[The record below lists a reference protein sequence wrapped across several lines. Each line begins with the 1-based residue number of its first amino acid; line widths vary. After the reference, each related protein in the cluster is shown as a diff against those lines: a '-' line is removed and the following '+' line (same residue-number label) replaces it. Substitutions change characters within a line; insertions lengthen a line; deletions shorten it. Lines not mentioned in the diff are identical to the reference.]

1 MLFLR
6 TADAEGRAY
15 SEILQAIITQ
25 KYAPGDHLAEAKIAE
40 DLNMSRTPVR
50 NALKKMIA
58 SGILEHSRNIG
69 CRIPRLTPHD
79 MESVFST
86 RITLEGKAA
95 GLAAERATK
104 ADVDRLFK
112 LLEREKDLY
121 ARRETA
127 RYTQLNEELHV
138 GIAALSKNFYLERFV
153 SQTFWRSE
161 LYIFFF
167 DRFYDKEGPCHE
179 KAMRDP
185 MKSRS
190 CRQHDLLVNAIA
202 SGDAAAASAA
212 MTRHVTSTYEVMTRR
227 PAGATYLQAAGG
239 L

>member
-1 MLFLR
+1 MR

-15 SEILQAIITQ
+15 SEILHAIITQ

-50 NALKKMIA
+50 NVLKKMIA
-58 SGILEHSRNIG
+58 SGILEYSKNIG
-69 CRIPRLTPHD
+69 CRIPVLTPHD

-86 RITLEGKAA
+86 RVTLEGKAA

-104 ADVDRLFK
+104 ADIERLFK

-121 ARRETA
+121 SRRETA
-127 RYTQLNEELHV
+127 QYTQLNEELHV
-138 GIAALSKNFYLERFV
+138 GIAALSKNFYLERFI

-167 DRFYDKEGPCHE
+167 DRFYDKDGPCHE
-179 KAMRDP
+179 KSMRDP

-190 CRQHDLLVNAIA
+190 CRQHELLVNAVA
-202 SGDAAAASAA
+202 SGDSEAACAA
-212 MTRHVTSTYEVMTRR
+212 MTRHVSSTYETMTRR
-227 PAGATYLQAAGG
+227 HAGASYLQGAEG